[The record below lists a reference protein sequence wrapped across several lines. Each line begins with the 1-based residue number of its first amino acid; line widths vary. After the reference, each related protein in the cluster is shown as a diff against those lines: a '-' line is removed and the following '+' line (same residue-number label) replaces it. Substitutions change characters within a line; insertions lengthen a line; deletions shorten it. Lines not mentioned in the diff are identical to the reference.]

1 MQNYLIKNI
10 SLVNE
15 GKTRVADLLIQN
27 GRIEKIADQISPAF
41 AVTEIN
47 GEGKYLLPGVIDDQ
61 VHFREPGLTHKATI
75 YTEARAAVAG
85 GVTSFMEMPN
95 TLPPAFTQELLEQ
108 KYAIGARSSLAN
120 YSFYMGTSN
129 DNAEE
134 ALRTNDKKKDVCG
147 IKIFMGSSTGNL
159 LVDNYLTLDRLF
171 RDSEVLIATH
181 CEDEKIIRQNLER
194 IKKENREL
202 TAADHPL
209 IRDEEACFE
218 SSLTAIQF
226 AKKYGSRLHVFH
238 LSTEKEMQ
246 LFSNLLPLEEKR
258 ITTEVCV
265 HHLHF
270 SSDDY
275 ATLGNRI
282 KCNPAIKAPHNRE
295 ALWKAL
301 LDDRLDLI
309 ATDHAPHTL
318 EEKGLVRNAD
328 GSLSPIGGD
337 GAHAGSGRSGGG
349 SGAHAAGGSAY
360 ERAHAGLP
368 LVQHSL
374 LLMLHYVKEGRIS
387 LEKVVEKMS
396 HAVATCFRIEER
408 GYIREGYFAD
418 LVIVDMGQPSTVLGP
433 SGGHPSAAVRVHRST
448 AEEQGL
454 PQARPGNILYK
465 CGWSPLEGFNFP
477 ASVTHTF
484 VNGHLVYGKEGFD
497 ESQWGRRL
505 SFTP

>member
-10 SLVNE
+10 SIVNE
-15 GKTRVADLLIQN
+15 GKVITSDLLLQN
-27 GRIEKIADQISPAF
+27 GRIEKIATNIQPAF

-47 GEGKYLLPGVIDDQ
+47 GEGKYLLPGAIDDQ

-75 YTEARAAVAG
+75 YTEAKAAVAG

-95 TLPPAFTQELLEQ
+95 TLPPVFTQELLEQ
-108 KYAIGARSSLAN
+108 KYAIGSQHSLAN

-129 DNAEE
+129 ENAEE
-134 ALRTNDKKKDVCG
+134 ALRTNEKKKDVCG
-147 IKIFMGSSTGNL
+147 IKIFMGASTGNL
-159 LVDNYLTLDRLF
+159 LVDNYLTLDKLF
-171 RDSEVLIATH
+171 RESEVLIATH

-194 IKKENREL
+194 LRKENREL
-202 TAADHPL
+202 VAADHPL

-218 SSLTAIQF
+218 SSLAAIQF
-226 AKKYGSRLHVFH
+226 AKKYDSRLHVFH

-258 ITTEVCV
+258 ITAEVCV

-270 SSDDY
+270 TSDDY
-275 ATLGNRI
+275 ASLGNRI

-309 ATDHAPHTL
+309 ATDHAPHTR
-318 EEKGLVRNAD
+318 EEK
-328 GSLSPIGGD
+328 
-337 GAHAGSGRSGGG
+337 AGP
-349 SGAHAAGGSAY
+349 Y
-360 ERAHAGLP
+360 EKAHAGLP

-408 GYIREGYFAD
+408 GYIREGYYAD
-418 LVIVDMGQPSTVLGP
+418 LVIVDMDRPSTV
-433 SGGHPSAAVRVHRST
+433 RK
-448 AEEQGL
+448 E
-454 PQARPGNILYK
+454 NILYK
-465 CGWSPLEGFNFP
+465 CGWSPLEGFTFP

-484 VNGHLVYGKEGFD
+484 VNGHLVYGNGVFN
-497 ESQWGRRL
+497 ESQWGKRL
-505 SFTP
+505 SFNL

>member
-1 MQNYLIKNI
+1 MRNYLINNI
-10 SLVNE
+10 SIVNE
-15 GKTRVADLLIQN
+15 GKVSTADLLVKN
-27 GRIEKIADQISPAF
+27 GRIEKIGTNIRTDF

-47 GEGKYLLPGVIDDQ
+47 GEGKFLLPGAIDDQ

-95 TLPPAFTQELLEQ
+95 TVPPAFTQDLLEQ
-108 KYAIGARSSLAN
+108 KYAIGSQSSLAN

-134 ALRTNDKKKDVCG
+134 ALRTNEKKKDICG

-171 RDSEVLIATH
+171 RESEVLIATH
-181 CEDEKIIRQNLER
+181 CEDEKIIRQNLEIIR
-194 IKKENREL
+194 KENREL
-202 TAADHPL
+202 TAADHPR
-209 IRDEEACFE
+209 IRNAEACFE

-226 AKKYGSRLHVFH
+226 AQKYNSRLHIFH

-246 LFSNLLPLEEKR
+246 LLGNMLPLEEKR
-258 ITTEVCV
+258 ITAEVCV

-270 SSDDY
+270 TSEDY

-282 KCNPAIKAPHNRE
+282 KCNPAIKAPNNRE

-301 LDDRLDLI
+301 LEDRLDLI
-309 ATDHAPHTL
+309 ATDHAPHTS
-318 EEKGLVRNAD
+318 EEKNG
-328 GSLSPIGGD
+328 P
-337 GAHAGSGRSGGG
+337 
-349 SGAHAAGGSAY
+349 Y
-360 ERAHAGLP
+360 EQAHAGLP

-396 HAVATCFRIEER
+396 HAVATCFRIAER

-418 LVIVDMGQPSTVLGP
+418 LVIVDMNKPS
-433 SGGHPSAAVRVHRST
+433 RVSP
-448 AEEQGL
+448 E
-454 PQARPGNILYK
+454 NILYK
-465 CGWSPLEGFNFP
+465 CGWSPLEGFEFP
-477 ASVTHTF
+477 ATVTHTF
-484 VNGHLVYGKEGFD
+484 VNGHLVYGNGAFD
-497 ESQWGRRL
+497 ESQWGQRL
-505 SFTP
+505 RFRH